1 MILIAANLIK
11 VNKKNKLKSNLEKK
25 WKTRRYESLKLID
38 VVIVKQRETFA
49 ESTISR

>member
-25 WKTRRYESLKLID
+25 NEKRDAMK
-38 VVIVKQRETFA
+38 V
-49 ESTISR
+49 